1 MWVIKKSFYIKYFET
16 SEVKFIFTVYNNT
29 VFQREKRT
37 DALKINIFYVRTG
50 VSFLV
55 PFLEST

>member
-1 MWVIKKSFYIKYFET
+1 MFLYKIFGT
-16 SEVKFIFTVYNNT
+16 SEDKFIFTLYNNA
-29 VFQREKRT
+29 VLQKEKRT
-37 DALKINIFYVRTG
+37 DVLKINIFYVRTG